1 MSKHLDPPQTRSRRS
16 SRSRSLKIPSS
27 WISKVSYKNG
37 FLVIFLADRPDEALL
52 YANVPE
58 WMPGLIQAGE
68 GGRSVGSA
76 YNSLLK
82 KGETREKYGIQYQR
96 IEGRDKVWELR
107 RMMK

>member
-1 MSKHLDPPQTRSRRS
+1 MSKHPDPPRTRSRRS
-16 SRSRSLKIPSS
+16 SRSRSLKISSS
-27 WISKVSYKNG
+27 WISKVSYKNR
-37 FLVIFLADRPDEALL
+37 FLAVFLKDQPDEALL

-76 YNSLLK
+76 FNSLLK
-82 KGETREKYGIQYQR
+82 KKETLEKYGIQYQR
-96 IEGRDKVWELR
+96 IEGKDKVWELR

>member
-1 MSKHLDPPQTRSRRS
+1 MSTRRG
-16 SRSRSLKIPSS
+16 LKIPSS
-27 WISKVSYKNG
+27 WISKISYKSG
-37 FLVIFLADRPDEALL
+37 YLAIFLADRPDEALL
-52 YANVPE
+52 YVNVPE

-76 YNSLLK
+76 FNSLLK
-82 KGETREKYGIQYQR
+82 KKETLEKYGIQYQR